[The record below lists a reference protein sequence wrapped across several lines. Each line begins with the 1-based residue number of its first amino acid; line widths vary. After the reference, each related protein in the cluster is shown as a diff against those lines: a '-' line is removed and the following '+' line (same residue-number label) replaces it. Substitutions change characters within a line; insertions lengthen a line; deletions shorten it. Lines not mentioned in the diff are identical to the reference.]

1 MNNMWGAVPAPV
13 EWGWEIV
20 LYLFLAGLSA
30 GSTMVA
36 LLVKW
41 NRHDTHETNTIWDA
55 MVKSGAIIAPL
66 SITIGLALLIY
77 DLARPWTFFLLLIKY
92 NPTSVMSIGVILL
105 LIYTPISYIFA
116 LIIFGQHISHVSFV
130 GKILDTI
137 AAFAK
142 AAKPIEKFLFI
153 LAIGVAIYTGFLL
166 SVAQKFE
173 LWNTPILPLLFL
185 MSALSSGIAACILVG
200 IVFFKATLNKESIK
214 YLLVLDLRV
223 ILFEL
228 PLIAL
233 LFIGISFDGGEIGK
247 FFSDAYYGRV
257 FWVGVIAVGLLLPVI
272 IALTALRNHAYKQGF
287 ILLNSIAVI
296 IGVIMLR
303 YYIVFAGQALA

>member
-1 MNNMWGAVPAPV
+1 
-13 EWGWEIV
+13 
-20 LYLFLAGLSA
+20 
-30 GSTMVA
+30 
-36 LLVKW
+36 
-41 NRHDTHETNTIWDA
+41 
-55 MVKSGAIIAPL
+55 
-66 SITIGLALLIY
+66 
-77 DLARPWTFFLLLIKY
+77 
-92 NPTSVMSIGVILL
+92 
-105 LIYTPISYIFA
+105 
-116 LIIFGQHISHVSFV
+116 
-130 GKILDTI
+130 
-137 AAFAK
+137 
-142 AAKPIEKFLFI
+142 
-153 LAIGVAIYTGFLL
+153 
-166 SVAQKFE
+166 VAQKFE